1 MADKEQRI
9 MEELQKCRE
18 NIQRTKELIGYH
30 RDILKKQEKKA
41 DELAAR
47 LDKVK
52 MNSLFH
58 LIHEGGYDID
68 SLRQAVS
75 AGQLTVNPEKP
86 QPETPAKTDQIA
98 AVAATSRKEDV

>member
-86 QPETPAKTDQIA
+86 QPETPEKPEQSA